1 MPMDE
6 GKKLRSHETW
16 SLNGLPLTETR
27 LDSAATTK
35 NPISNLFSPRKE
47 EDALR
52 ALPRYFFL
60 CVWVLSKWRCSA
72 AYHYRPLF
80 NGCEKCAYMGI
91 LKPHSRL
98 LRSFIFFFFW
108 SYSSMPFPIFFDPK
122 CGRNKSSKKT
132 CVSRTPRKKGTANTL
147 LDKDFNFWSIFW
159 RND

>member
-16 SLNGLPLTETR
+16 SLNGMPLTETR

-35 NPISNLFSPRKE
+35 KSDFKPFPLEKK

-52 ALPRYFFL
+52 ALPRYFFFL

-98 LRSFIFFFFW
+98 LRSFIFFLFLKLLQHAISHIFRPKVRSKQFFKKNLRV
-108 SYSSMPFPIFFDPK
+108 P
-122 CGRNKSSKKT
+122 NASKKGH
-132 CVSRTPRKKGTANTL
+132 SKHAIG
-147 LDKDFNFWSIFW
+147 
-159 RND
+159 